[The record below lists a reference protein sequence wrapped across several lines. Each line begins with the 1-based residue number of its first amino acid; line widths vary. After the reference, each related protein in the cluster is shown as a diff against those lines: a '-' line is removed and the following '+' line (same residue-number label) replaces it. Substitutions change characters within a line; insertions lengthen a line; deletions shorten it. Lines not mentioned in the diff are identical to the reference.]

1 MLQLIDKK
9 NKVAIYLIFFFILST
24 VSNKV
29 LVGQKHHYTLT
40 DNIEVLGLS
49 PNNNMK
55 ISSKLD
61 ELFSKNILTVNKE
74 KINQVILQYNIVEEY
89 NVKKIY
95 PSRLEVQI
103 KPTQLIARISSNSQ
117 LLVGANGKLILNET
131 NNKTL
136 PYIFGEFNS
145 KEFLKFK
152 KNIDKS
158 KFNFIDFKSISY
170 FPSNRWDILTAN
182 DILIKLPE
190 DNLLTSLNVANKIIK
205 DNQFKGSEVIDLRVF
220 NQLNLK

>member
-9 NKVAIYLIFFFILST
+9 KKVAVYLIFFFILST
-24 VSNKV
+24 VSNKD
-29 LVGQKHHYTLT
+29 LVGQKHQYILT
-40 DNIEVLGLS
+40 DNIKVLGLS
-49 PNNNMK
+49 SNDNMK

-61 ELFSKNILTVNKE
+61 ELFSKNIITIDKE

-89 NVKKIY
+89 SVKKIY

-103 KPTQLIARISSNSQ
+103 KPTKLIARISSNSQ
-117 LLVGANGKLILNET
+117 LLVGANGKLILNEK
-131 NNKTL
+131 NNKML

-158 KFNFIDFKSISY
+158 KFNFTDFLSISFY
-170 FPSNRWDILTAN
+170 PSNRWDILTVN

-190 DNLLTSLNVANKIIK
+190 DNLLTSLDVANKIIE
-205 DNQFKGSEVIDLRVF
+205 DYQFKDSEIIDLRIS

>member
-1 MLQLIDKK
+1 M
-9 NKVAIYLIFFFILST
+9 ST
-24 VSNKV
+24 VSNKD
-29 LVGQKHHYTLT
+29 LVGQKHQYILT
-40 DNIEVLGLS
+40 DNIKVLGLS
-49 PNNNMK
+49 SNDNMK

-61 ELFSKNILTVNKE
+61 ELFSKNIITIDKE

-89 NVKKIY
+89 SVKKIY

-103 KPTQLIARISSNSQ
+103 KPTKLIARISSNSQ
-117 LLVGANGKLILNET
+117 ILVGANGKLKIKKK
-131 NNKTL
+131 NNKML

-158 KFNFIDFKSISY
+158 KFNFTDFLSISFY
-170 FPSNRWDILTAN
+170 PSNRWDILTVN

-190 DNLLTSLNVANKIIK
+190 DNLLTSLDVANKIIE
-205 DNQFKGSEVIDLRVF
+205 DYQFKDSEIIDLRIS